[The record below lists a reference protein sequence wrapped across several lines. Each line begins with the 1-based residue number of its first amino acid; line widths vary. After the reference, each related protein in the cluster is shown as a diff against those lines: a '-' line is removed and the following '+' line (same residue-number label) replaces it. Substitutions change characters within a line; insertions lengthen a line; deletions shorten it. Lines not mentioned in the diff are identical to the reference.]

1 MLLAAAPPEYR
12 RILRRY
18 TGGDSFYREPRR
30 DRMSGWRQSFWTI
43 SAMIVISS
51 FSPASRAQAPAS
63 AVRPTTMAEAKL
75 DTIEQIEQI
84 EPIET
89 PNRVMALPP
98 TLKHRLHETLG
109 SAESSSQKQRTERLI
124 RFIFDT
130 DGLGMRYRE
139 DATHSVAQSYATHE
153 ANCVG
158 FTLLFLAL
166 AREAGLK
173 ASPQGIDRTLAWRQ
187 DDRTLYH
194 SNHVNVGIVLGAR
207 PYTVDFAI
215 APVIARDPP
224 TPISDQRLLAHY
236 YNNLAM
242 AALAEGR
249 MTTAQRLLAV
259 SLDLDPNYAPH
270 WSNAG
275 VLYLRNGDAVAA
287 ERAYDRALALDP
299 REPSALFNMI
309 SLARRTGDANKQ
321 AEFERRLSRVQQ
333 RDPFHHFLQALNFEQ
348 SGDDARAIERYRTA
362 IRLYRGEHR
371 FYAALAHAYRRTGDI
386 DRAIRALK
394 RARALSTGAEREA
407 YAAELDAW
415 ETSKVNAARH

>member
-1 MLLAAAPPEYR
+1 
-12 RILRRY
+12 
-18 TGGDSFYREPRR
+18 
-30 DRMSGWRQSFWTI
+30 MSGWRRSFWMI

-63 AVRPTTMAEAKL
+63 AVHSTTMLEAKL
-75 DTIEQIEQI
+75 DTIEQVEQVEQV

-98 TLKHRLHETLG
+98 TLKRRLHETLG

-139 DATHSVAQSYATHE
+139 DATHSVAQSYATRE

-158 FTLLFLAL
+158 FTLFFLAR

-173 ASPQGIDRTLAWRQ
+173 ASPQGINRTLAWHQ

-207 PYTVDFAI
+207 PHTVDFAI
-215 APVIARDPP
+215 EPVIARDTP

-242 AALAEGR
+242 AALTEGR

-259 SLDLDPNYAPH
+259 SLNLDPNYAPH

-299 REPSALFNMI
+299 REPSALFNM
-309 SLARRTGDANKQ
+309 SGLARSTDDANKQ
-321 AEFERRLSRVQQ
+321 AEFERRLSLVQQ
-333 RDPFHHFLQALNFEQ
+333 RHPFHYFLRALNAER
-348 SGDDARAIERYRTA
+348 SGDDVHAIEHYRAA
-362 IRLYRGEHR
+362 IRLYRGEYR
-371 FYAALAHAYRRTGDI
+371 FRAALAQAYHRTGDVG
-386 DRAIRALK
+386 RAIRSLN
-394 RARALSTGAEREA
+394 RAHALSTGAAREA

-415 ETSKVNAARH
+415 KTLKKNAARP